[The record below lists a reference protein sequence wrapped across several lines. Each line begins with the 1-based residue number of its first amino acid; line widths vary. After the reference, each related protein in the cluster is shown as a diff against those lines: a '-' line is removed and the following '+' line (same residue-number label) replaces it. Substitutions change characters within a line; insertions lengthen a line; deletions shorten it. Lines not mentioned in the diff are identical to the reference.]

1 MAEID
6 PNTADAGWVSV
17 SELARLKGLSKAAVS
32 ERVARFIKG
41 GQLSTKP
48 GKGKV
53 KLVNLAAF
61 DRVAGETTDLAKATG
76 HATRKGQTTAGTPA
90 LTLPPGADP
99 LAPIY
104 TAEQA
109 RDMAYRAEMR
119 RMDLEERLGKLV
131 TIAEVEQAITA
142 AAEALVRVIDQMPLL
157 ADDIAAAVA
166 QSGAAG
172 ARTLLK
178 AKARETRETAAREL
192 AAVLTLK
199 RTEASQ
205 APADPPE
212 EPPPEA

>member
-6 PNTADAGWVSV
+6 PNTGDAGWVSV

-32 ERVARFIKG
+32 ERVSRFIKG

-61 DRVAGETTDLAKATG
+61 DRVAGETTDLAKAAG
-76 HATRKGQTTAGTPA
+76 HATRKHTAAGTPA
-90 LTLPPGADP
+90 PSLPPGADP

-109 RDMAYRAEMR
+109 RHMAYKAESAR
-119 RMDLEERLGKLV
+119 LDLEERQGKIV
-131 TIAEVEQAITA
+131 AIAAVEQAVTA
-142 AAEALVRVIDQMPLL
+142 AAEALARAVDQLPTL

-172 ARTLLK
+172 ARALLK
-178 AKARETRETAAREL
+178 AKARETRELMAREL
-192 AAVLTLK
+192 TAILAN
-199 RTEASQ
+199 RP
-205 APADPPE
+205 APTPANADPAPDDPPE
-212 EPPPEA
+212 E

>member
-1 MAEID
+1 MTEID

-32 ERVARFIKG
+32 ERVTRFIKG

-61 DRVAGETTDLAKATG
+61 DRVAGETTDLAKAAG
-76 HATRKGQTTAGTPA
+76 HATRKAQTVAGIPA
-90 LTLPPGADP
+90 PTLPPSADP

-109 RDMAYRAEMR
+109 RHMAYKAESAR
-119 RMDLEERLGKLV
+119 LDLEERQGKIV
-131 TIAEVEQAITA
+131 AIVAVEQAVTA
-142 AAEALVRVIDQMPLL
+142 AAEALARAIDQLPTL

-166 QSGAAG
+166 QSGASG
-172 ARTLLK
+172 ARALLK
-178 AKARETRETAAREL
+178 AKARETRELMAREL
-192 AAVLTLK
+192 TAILAN
-199 RTEASQ
+199 RP
-205 APADPPE
+205 APTPANADPAPDDPPE
-212 EPPPEA
+212 E

>member
-32 ERVARFIKG
+32 ERVARFIRG

-61 DRVAGETTDLAKATG
+61 DRVAGETTDLAKAAG
-76 HATRKGQTTAGTPA
+76 HATRRQTAAGAPA
-90 LTLPPGADP
+90 PSLPPGSDP

-109 RDMAYRAEMR
+109 RHMAYKAESAR
-119 RMDLEERLGKLV
+119 LDLEERQGKIV
-131 TIAEVEQAITA
+131 AIAAVEQAVTA
-142 AAEALVRVIDQMPLL
+142 AAAALARAIDQLPTL

-166 QSGAAG
+166 QSGASG
-172 ARTLLK
+172 ARALLK
-178 AKARETRETAAREL
+178 AKARETRELMAREL
-192 AAVLTLK
+192 TAILAN
-199 RTEASQ
+199 RP
-205 APADPPE
+205 APTPANADPAPDDPPE
-212 EPPPEA
+212 E

>member
-32 ERVARFIKG
+32 ERVARFIRG

-48 GKGKV
+48 SKGKA

-61 DRVAGETTDLAKATG
+61 DRVAGETTDLAKAAG
-76 HATRKGQTTAGTPA
+76 HATRKQTAASAPSPS
-90 LTLPPGADP
+90 LPPGADP

-109 RDMAYRAEMR
+109 RHMAYKAESAR
-119 RMDLEERLGKLV
+119 LDLEERQGKIV
-131 TIAEVEQAITA
+131 AIAAVEQAVTA
-142 AAEALVRVIDQMPLL
+142 AAEALARAIEQLPTL

-166 QSGAAG
+166 QSGASG

-178 AKARETRETAAREL
+178 AKARETRELMAREL
-192 AAVLTLK
+192 TAILAN
-199 RTEASQ
+199 RP
-205 APADPPE
+205 APTPANADPAPDDPPE
-212 EPPPEA
+212 E

>member
-1 MAEID
+1 MTDSD

-32 ERVARFIKG
+32 ERVARFIRG

-61 DRVAGETTDLAKATG
+61 DRVAGETTNLAKASG
-76 HATRKGQTTAGTPA
+76 HATRKQNAPGIPSPS
-90 LTLPPGADP
+90 LPPGADP
-99 LAPIY
+99 LAPVY

-109 RDMAYRAEMR
+109 RHMAYKAESAR
-119 RMDLEERLGKLV
+119 LDLEERQGKIV
-131 TIAEVEQAITA
+131 AIAAVEQAITA
-142 AAEALVRVIDQMPLL
+142 AAEALARAIEQLPTL
-157 ADDIAAAVA
+157 ADDLAAAVA

-178 AKARETRETAAREL
+178 ARARETRELMAREL
-192 AAVLTLK
+192 TAILANRPADTPA
-199 RTEASQ
+199 TADP
-205 APADPPE
+205 APDDPPE
-212 EPPPEA
+212 E

>member
-1 MAEID
+1 MADSD

-76 HATRKGQTTAGTPA
+76 AATRKQNASGVPTPQ
-90 LTLPPGADP
+90 LPPGADP

-109 RDMAYRAEMR
+109 RHMAYKAESAR
-119 RMDLEERLGKLV
+119 LDLEERQGKIV
-131 TIAEVEQAITA
+131 AIAAVEQAITT
-142 AAEALVRVIDQMPLL
+142 AAEALARAIEQLPTL
-157 ADDIAAAVA
+157 ADDLAAAVA

-172 ARTLLK
+172 ARTMLK
-178 AKARETRETAAREL
+178 AKARETRELMAREL
-192 AAVLTLK
+192 TAILNTC
-199 RTEASQ
+199 
-205 APADPPE
+205 PAETPATADPSPDDPPE
-212 EPPPEA
+212 E

>member
-32 ERVARFIKG
+32 ERVARFIRG

-48 GKGKV
+48 GKGKA

-61 DRVAGETTDLAKATG
+61 DRVAGETTDLAKAAG
-76 HATRKGQTTAGTPA
+76 HATRKQTAASAPSPS
-90 LTLPPGADP
+90 LPPGADP

-109 RDMAYRAEMR
+109 RHMAYKAESAR
-119 RMDLEERLGKLV
+119 LDLEERQGKIV
-131 TIAEVEQAITA
+131 AIAAVEQAVTA
-142 AAEALVRVIDQMPLL
+142 AAEALARAIEQLPTL

-166 QSGAAG
+166 QSGASG

-178 AKARETRETAAREL
+178 AKARETRELMAREL
-192 AAVLTLK
+192 TAILAN
-199 RTEASQ
+199 RP
-205 APADPPE
+205 APTPANADPAPDDPPE
-212 EPPPEA
+212 E

>member
-1 MAEID
+1 MAETD

-61 DRVAGETTDLAKATG
+61 DRVAGETTDLSKATG
-76 HATRKGQTTAGTPA
+76 HATRKAQTVAGIPA
-90 LTLPPGADP
+90 PSLPTNADP

-109 RDMAYRAEMR
+109 RHMAYKAESAKL
-119 RMDLEERLGKLV
+119 DLEERQGKIV
-131 TIAEVEQAITA
+131 AIAAVEQAITA
-142 AAEALVRVIDQMPLL
+142 AAEALARAIDQLPTL
-157 ADDIAAAVA
+157 ADDLAAAVA

-178 AKARETRETAAREL
+178 AKARETRELMAREL
-192 AAVLTLK
+192 TAILSTRPAA
-199 RTEASQ
+199 
-205 APADPPE
+205 APATADPAPDDPPE
-212 EPPPEA
+212 E